1 MIELKNI
8 QKSFDTK
15 DGKFQALKDVSIK
28 IQEGEIFGII
38 GFSGAGKS
46 TLLRVMNLLERPD
59 SGEVNING
67 KNLCFLSRKDL
78 LKERQSIG
86 MIFQNFN
93 LLSNKT
99 IAENVEFPLKLAR
112 EKKSERIKRVAECLE
127 IVGLT
132 NKKDAYPVSLSGGQ
146 RQRVGIARALA
157 SNPKILLCDEPTSAL
172 DPRTTENILEFLKKI
187 NKQFGIT
194 IVVVTH
200 EMEVVEQICNKVAVM
215 ENGEI
220 VENFDL
226 KEPITEFH
234 SEIGEYL
241 FKHLLNL
248 EAKVDY
254 VI

>member
-8 QKSFDTK
+8 RKSFHTK
-15 DGKFQALKDVSIK
+15 EGEYQALKDVSVK
-28 IQEGEIFGII
+28 VEEGEIFGII

-46 TLLRVMNLLERPD
+46 TLLRIMNLLETPD
-59 SGEVNING
+59 EGEVIANEKI
-67 KNLCFLSRKDL
+67 LSSLSRKEL

-99 IAENVEFPLKLAR
+99 IFENVEFPLKLAR
-112 EKKSERIKRVAECLE
+112 ISKAEREKRVLECLE
-127 IVGLT
+127 IVGLSEKR
-132 NKKDAYPVSLSGGQ
+132 NAYPAKLSGGQ

-172 DPRTTENILEFLKKI
+172 DPRTTDNILEFLKSI
-187 NKQFGIT
+187 NEKLGIT
-194 IVVVTH
+194 IVIVTH
-200 EMEVVEQICNKVAVM
+200 EMEVVERICDKVVVM
-215 ENGEI
+215 ENGQI

-248 EAKVDY
+248 ESKIEY

>member
-1 MIELKNI
+1 MIELNNI
-8 QKSFDTK
+8 QKSFHTK
-15 DGKFQALKDVSIK
+15 EGEYQALKNVSVK
-28 IQEGEIFGII
+28 IEKGEIFGII

-46 TLLRVMNLLERPD
+46 TLLRVINLLEKPD
-59 SGEVNING
+59 DGEVNVNG
-67 KNLCFLSRKDL
+67 KNLSSLSRKEL

-99 IAENVEFPLKLAR
+99 IFENVELPLKLAR
-112 EKKSERIKRVAECLE
+112 KNKEEREKRVLECLE
-127 IVGLT
+127 IVGLSE
-132 NKKDAYPVSLSGGQ
+132 KKNAYPAKLSGGQ

-172 DPRTTENILEFLKKI
+172 DPRTTDNILEFLKSI
-187 NKQFGIT
+187 NEKLGIT
-194 IVVVTH
+194 IVIVTH
-200 EMEVVEQICNKVAVM
+200 EMEVVERICDKVVVM
-215 ENGEI
+215 EKGQI

-248 EAKVDY
+248 ESKIEY

>member
-1 MIELKNI
+1 MIDLKNI
-8 QKSFDTK
+8 KKSFKTK
-15 DGKFQALKDVSIK
+15 EGEFHALKDVSIK
-28 IQEGEIFGII
+28 IDEGEIFGII

-46 TLLRVMNLLERPD
+46 TLLRVMNLLEKPD
-59 SGEVNING
+59 NGEVNVNA
-67 KNLCFLSRKDL
+67 KDLTLLSRKAL

-99 IAENVEFPLKLAR
+99 IAENIEFPLKLAGKDR
-112 EKKSERIKRVAECLE
+112 EERAKRVEECLE
-127 IVGLT
+127 IVGLVD
-132 NKKDAYPVSLSGGQ
+132 KKDAYPVSLSGGQ

-172 DPRTTENILEFLKKI
+172 DPRTTDNILEFLKDI

-194 IVVVTH
+194 IVIVTH
-200 EMEVVEQICNKVAVM
+200 EMEVVERICDKVAVM

-248 EAKVDY
+248 EAKIEY

>member
-8 QKSFDTK
+8 RKSFQIQE
-15 DGKFQALKDVSIK
+15 GEFQALKDVSIR
-28 IQEGEIFGII
+28 IEQGEVFGII

-59 SGEVNING
+59 TGDVNVDG
-67 KNLCFLSRKDL
+67 KNLYLLPRKEL

-93 LLSNKT
+93 LLNNKT
-99 IAENVEFPLKLAR
+99 IFENIEFPLKLAGR
-112 EKKSERIKRVAECLE
+112 NKEERKKRVLECLE
-127 IVGLT
+127 IVGLEE
-132 NKKDAYPVSLSGGQ
+132 KKNAFPANLSGGQ

-172 DPRTTENILEFLKKI
+172 DPRTTDNILEFLKTI
-187 NKQFGIT
+187 NEKFGIT
-194 IVVVTH
+194 IVIVTH
-200 EMEVVEQICNKVAVM
+200 EMKVVERICDRVAVM
-215 ENGEI
+215 EDGKI

-226 KEPITEFH
+226 KKPITEFH

-241 FKHLLNL
+241 FKHLLSL
-248 EAKVDY
+248 EENVEY